1 MRRFSI
7 NGRMVLVAVLA
18 LSLLGNALAIG
29 AGLRLLRLRADLLG
43 DQAYAGL
50 QEPEV
55 RRALNAALVAHRDTI
70 APALR
75 AVLRARMAAMETGSA
90 EPFDRQATLDRM
102 ADTRLAIDQ
111 LLDAVQIALLDG
123 LETHAGV
130 SPEAAGNGGSTERP

>member
-1 MRRFSI
+1 MRRFSV

-75 AVLRARMAAMETGSA
+75 AVLRARMAAMETG
-90 EPFDRQATLDRM
+90 
-102 ADTRLAIDQ
+102 
-111 LLDAVQIALLDG
+111 VQWGHGRSDG
-123 LETHAGV
+123 FETV
-130 SPEAAGNGGSTERP
+130 SGARSMLYST